1 MASNNNELVF
11 YQQWAVAG
19 LQMDKY
25 STNPWCVD
33 SKNLDIFSDTQ
44 SVKAMAWT
52 DKETITDEW
61 VDIDPKERFYLAAD
75 GRVWDSQE
83 EVWYNHDYFDANSN
97 LIDYN
102 DWEWQVRATF
112 WTPKKLLVAYD
123 ADDEWKTISIITDRL
138 VYSIYSDWVRVPW
151 KLQKWWSWVTDVTS
165 ATTVH
170 SLRLKIASSS
180 EDNYLTISQDDS
192 YAHARVRFS
201 FEAQAGTYTWVKWTT
216 KRVYYVYN
224 KPQDYFEPRYPES
237 NPTATEDVWD
247 ISWTWWTSTF
257 SWESYM
263 DWEYYADNWLS
274 QSNANLR
281 VDFTCTDPDWY
292 FFIDIEIKEQW
303 QYLYPKDRNMMTIED
318 EFYMEWQD
326 DTIYNQLFYDPIAD
340 KLGNPFYYL
349 ETGNTL
355 DFPDWYTIV
364 AFARSFDYQYIF
376 VNKWDMWIVY
386 YATDV
391 NLAAWDKG
399 WRFPW
404 MQFINAIM
412 IWQYVYV
419 IADERWVR
427 WLYVYYNWDMKK
439 LVWADTR
446 YTEWLNLIDW
456 KEKYNFNGLMANWRN
471 NVVCATKDSVFMR
484 WRNRLWSNV
493 WTFILNTDW
502 EIVDIKTDRGY
513 LDVYYTVWQTKYRKH
528 IQDDVN
534 IRRYEPEFEIVYPV
548 QINSHILEKEPLK
561 LAVSYDIPN
570 SSTSMDVYLSVNDYH
585 FWSFLTD
592 WTVEPEVWDKFKVSW
607 LSWDYWL
614 IFVEKNWNWLT
625 FTLDGNIPYQSA
637 NTTNLISEDT
647 LTTIA
652 YTDFNHFKKIW
663 TISKTSP
670 QEKIGKHTLLNIS
683 NGNDL
688 PIVRKAQVKIVWKT
702 DTHVSPLLYDVRLL
716 SNQYDK

>member
-1 MASNNNELVF
+1 MADNNSLVF

-33 SKNLDIFSDTQ
+33 SKNLDIFSDSQ

-52 DKETITDEW
+52 DKEVITNDW
-61 VDIDPKERFYLAAD
+61 VDVDSKERFYLAAD
-75 GRVWDSQE
+75 GRVWDSVW
-83 EVWYNHDYFDANSN
+83 EVWYDHQYFDDNANQIN
-97 LIDYN
+97 YQDWQWYN
-102 DWEWQVRATF
+102 TADF
-112 WTPKKLLVAYD
+112 WTPKRLFVAYSWD
-123 ADDEWKTISIITDRL
+123 TWKTITIITDRL
-138 VYSIYSDWVRVPW
+138 VYNIYSDWVHVMWAVRDV
-151 KLQKWWSWVTDVTS
+151 SNCSEYSTTNVTRNRIKFENSND
-165 ATTVH
+165 
-170 SLRLKIASSS
+170 
-180 EDNYLTISQDDS
+180 
-192 YAHARVRFS
+192 ARVNVWPDWDEICGRYKFTLS
-201 FEAQAGTYTWVKWTT
+201 CQWSTFTECTLKAYKWNINFDKVNKAFEWEWSSRDTDHTT
-216 KRVYYVYN
+216 LDV
-224 KPQDYFEPRYPES
+224 
-237 NPTATEDVWD
+237 DVWTITD
-247 ISWTWWTSTF
+247 YYET
-257 SWESYM
+257 ECYM
-263 DWEYYADNWLS
+263 DNMLQDLDFKQYLWLIFNGKCS
-274 QSNANLR
+274 TPTGFL
-281 VDFTCTDPDWY
+281 DFRIY
-292 FFIDIEIKEQW
+292 KKIDW
-303 QYLYPKDRNMMTIED
+303 QYLYPKNRNFMEIED
-318 EFYMEWQD
+318 EIYMEWL
-326 DTIYNQLFYDPIAD
+326 DTTQYVQLYYDSEED
-340 KLGNPFYYL
+340 LDWNVYYQFM
-349 ETGNTL
+349 EWNVL
-355 DFPDWYTIV
+355 DFPDWYNIV
-364 AFARSFDYQYIF
+364 AFARAFDYQYIF
-376 VNKWDMWIVY
+376 VNKGDMWIVY

-439 LVWADTR
+439 LVWADMR

-456 KEKYNFNGLMANWRN
+456 KEKYNFNWIMVNWRN

-484 WRNRLWSNV
+484 WRNKLWSNV
-493 WTFILNTDW
+493 WTFILNTEW
-502 EIVDIKTDRGY
+502 EIVDIKTERGY
-513 LDVYYTVWQTKYRKH
+513 LDVYFTIDQTKYKKTF
-528 IQDDVN
+528 QDDVN

-585 FWSFLTD
+585 YWSFLTD

-625 FTLDGNIPYQSA
+625 FTLDGDLPYQSA
-637 NTTNLISEDT
+637 NTMNLVSEDT
-647 LTTIA
+647 ETTIVFS
-652 YTDFNHFKKIW
+652 DFNHFKKIW
-663 TISKTSP
+663 VITKQSDY
-670 QEKIGKHTLLNIS
+670 EKIGKHTLLNIS

>member
-1 MASNNNELVF
+1 MADNNSLVF
-11 YQQWAVAG
+11 YQQWAVAW

-52 DKETITDEW
+52 DKEVITNDW
-61 VDIDPKERFYLAAD
+61 VDIDPRERFYLASD

-83 EVWYNHDYFDANSN
+83 EVWYTHAKFDTYANN
-97 LIDYN
+97 INYDDWQWYN
-102 DWEWQVRATF
+102 KAQF
-112 WTPKKLLVAYD
+112 WTPKKLMVAYSW
-123 ADDEWKTISIITDRL
+123 DDWMTISVVTDRL
-138 VYSIYSDWVRVPW
+138 VYNIYHYEILLNGRLSSSQNCKNDWN
-151 KLQKWWSWVTDVTS
+151 TS
-165 ATTVH
+165 ASYRVAITSTSAWHWCVSPEETVQFAVV
-170 SLRLKIASSS
+170 RYKIEFSWDTFNNVSTSVYSNWIKWNNTIHDFDITKSNYWEWEHLINEDIWTVEAWGKIEWETYLDNFFNEASWIQAIESWFRI
-180 EDNYLTISQDDS
+180 D
-192 YAHARVRFS
+192 FS
-201 FEAQAGTYTWVKWTT
+201 WTST
-216 KRVYYVYN
+216 DAFYYVYFYM
-224 KPQDYFEPRYPES
+224 KES
-237 NPTATEDVWD
+237 W
-247 ISWTWWTSTF
+247 
-257 SWESYM
+257 
-263 DWEYYADNWLS
+263 
-274 QSNANLR
+274 R
-281 VDFTCTDPDWY
+281 
-292 FFIDIEIKEQW
+292 
-303 QYLYPKDRNMMTIED
+303 YLYPKDRNILEIED
-318 EFYMEWQD
+318 EVYLEWLDSTQ
-326 DTIYNQLFYDPIAD
+326 YEQLYYDPLESKD
-340 KLGNPFYYL
+340 WNTYYDL
-349 ETGNTL
+349 ITWNIL
-355 DFPDWYTIV
+355 DFPDWYNIV
-364 AFARSFDYQYIF
+364 AFARAFDYQYIF
-376 VNKWDMWIVY
+376 VNKGDMWIVY
-386 YATDV
+386 YATDE
-391 NLAAWDKG
+391 NLSAWER
-399 WRFPW
+399 WFRFPW
-404 MQFINAIM
+404 MQFVNAIM

-419 IADERWVR
+419 IAEERGIR

-439 LVWADTR
+439 LVWADMR

-456 KEKYNFNGLMANWRN
+456 KEKYNFNWIMVNWRN

-484 WRNRLWSNV
+484 WRNKLWNNV
-493 WTFILNTDW
+493 WTFILNTEW

-513 LDVYYTVWQTKYRKH
+513 LDVYFTIWQTKYRKVF
-528 IQDDVN
+528 QDDVN
-534 IRRYEPEFEIVYPV
+534 LRRYEPEFEVIYPI
-548 QINSHILEKEPLK
+548 QIDSHMLEKEPLK

-637 NTTNLISEDT
+637 NTKNLVSEDT

-702 DTHVSPLLYDVRLL
+702 DNHVSPLLYDVMFL
-716 SNQYDK
+716 SNKYDK